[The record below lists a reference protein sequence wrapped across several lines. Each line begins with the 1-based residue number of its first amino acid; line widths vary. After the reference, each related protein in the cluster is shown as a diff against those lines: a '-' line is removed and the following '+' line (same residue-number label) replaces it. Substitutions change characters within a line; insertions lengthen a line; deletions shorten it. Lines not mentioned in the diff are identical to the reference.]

1 MAEGTNNHGNS
12 TFNPL
17 HNMTEQERSDELVE
31 EIKALLS
38 ERAINYAFVILD
50 DQQDLRYDY
59 SNWRVGKMLFAD
71 SLIDMSQEM
80 MMLDSAIWGEVED
93 EDEEEE
99 ED

>member
-1 MAEGTNNHGNS
+1 
-12 TFNPL
+12 
-17 HNMTEQERSDELVE
+17 MTEQERSDELVE

-80 MMLDSAIWGEVED
+80 MMLDDAIWGEVED
-93 EDEEEE
+93 EDEEEDYE
-99 ED
+99 

>member
-1 MAEGTNNHGNS
+1 
-12 TFNPL
+12 
-17 HNMTEQERSDELVE
+17 MTEQERSDELVE

-80 MMLDSAIWGEVED
+80 MMLDDAIWGEAEED
-93 EDEEEE
+93 EL
-99 ED
+99 EDYE

>member
-1 MAEGTNNHGNS
+1 
-12 TFNPL
+12 
-17 HNMTEQERSDELVE
+17 MTEQERSDELVE

-80 MMLDSAIWGEVED
+80 MMLDDAIWGEA
-93 EDEEEE
+93 EE
-99 ED
+99 EDESEDYE